1 MLIFPILFSTNTIN
15 CTTSHSLS
23 ASLSASL

>member
-1 MLIFPILFSTNTIN
+1 MLIFPILFLTNTID

-23 ASLSASL
+23 ASVFASL